1 MTSQVADTQ
10 KHADLAVKL
19 AVVEYD
25 LKNVEAPVL
34 SVEDAVN
41 RSSLFEVPSQYQPEP
56 VGDVSEGMAEAD
68 RKIRSVEV
76 LETLL
81 FSSFRSIK
89 KGNSKKNILTVS
101 CWIRLCS

>member
-10 KHADLAVKL
+10 KHADL

>member
-25 LKNVEAPVL
+25 LRNIETPVL
-34 SVEDAVN
+34 SVEDAVK
-41 RSSLFEVPSQYQPEP
+41 RSSLFEVPAENNPEP
-56 VGDVSEGMAEAD
+56 VGDISKGMAEAD

-76 LETLL
+76 LEHLFLTLDL
-81 FSSFRSIK
+81 SIY
-89 KGNSKKNILTVS
+89 SKKSSLIQHSYT
-101 CWIRLCS
+101 RLCC